1 MRLPFQPAFFGSRH
15 CFRLANDNWRTLVL
29 WLLGLDFVTEVP
41 FRLHPFVVS
50 SFSNLSSSPE
60 ATGPL
65 AFASAPD
72 FSAPFV
78 VSIRPLNLQQF
89 SAFVSNMS
97 HNQFAALKE
106 EAGSPMS
113 SVFSVSDPNDLDVSM
128 EIAKPEEGWMDIQ
141 SWTSPQDNQSLDD
154 RRVEFARFESTLSKV
169 ESDLGFDEGM
179 AAMRPEDVLRSTAH
193 IAEDS
198 TGYPSSDT
206 GGRVLFTQILS
217 QLIDRSQDFLGARTV
232 YLIVDSRL
240 PHSVDYWP
248 AFQPWWASRE
258 QLVGPHKE
266 VTRMVWYHINDQSGV
281 QYVPHTWAGVFV
293 LLVARFLFPSIN
305 IALVVIRIAYRS
317 HFSK

>member
-1 MRLPFQPAFFGSRH
+1 M
-15 CFRLANDNWRTLVL
+15 
-29 WLLGLDFVTEVP
+29 
-41 FRLHPFVVS
+41 
-50 SFSNLSSSPE
+50 SP
-60 ATGPL
+60 
-65 AFASAPD
+65 
-72 FSAPFV
+72 
-78 VSIRPLNLQQF
+78 
-89 SAFVSNMS
+89 
-97 HNQFAALKE
+97 NQFAALKE

-113 SVFSVSDPNDLDVSM
+113 SAFSVSDPNDLDVSM

-305 IALVVIRIAYRS
+305 IALVDTDCVPVSLFEVEDLIQLSKLQMSAHVLPLVGFLHRISLRLVCCFFQNSFMTLMQAS
-317 HFSK
+317 SLV